1 MNPIKSIIERAQD
14 LVTRGLKRPP
24 QDYLYLDRDALDEH
38 YQGITGTARVPR
50 GTRETMNAELDAKIP
65 IINWGVGGKLESTFE
80 LSAYHLFESMEPEL
94 RKLPVAKAVAD
105 FESSLRAFTWLSG
118 NLSWSRM
125 GEGSQATT
133 SYYVECA
140 DVPFMLMCNERSFS
154 PFAPF
159 LREKEKVHLYKMKF
173 EVEVLAYNPG
183 ILGQWFEA
191 PHPSAGRALALVP
204 TVVVITD
211 SGRRAEIAQ
220 WIKQLNDGQLS
231 RSYGGWRKS

>member
-1 MNPIKSIIERAQD
+1 MSNPIKSIIERAQD
-14 LVTRGLKRPP
+14 LVTRGLKRAP
-24 QDYLYLDRDALDEH
+24 QDYIYLDRDALDEH

-65 IINWGVGGKLESTFE
+65 FINWGVGGRLESTFE

-105 FESSLRAFTWLSG
+105 FEASLRGFTWLAG

-133 SYYVECA
+133 SYFVECA
-140 DVPFMLMCNERSFS
+140 EVPYMLICNDRSFS

-159 LREKEKVHLYKMKF
+159 FSEKAHLYKMKF

-191 PHPSAGRALALVP
+191 PHPTAGLALALVP
-204 TVVVITD
+204 TVIIVTD
-211 SGRRAEIAQ
+211 SGRRAEIAE
-220 WIKQLNDGQLS
+220 WIKKLNNGQLS
-231 RSYGGWRKS
+231 RSYRGWRKS